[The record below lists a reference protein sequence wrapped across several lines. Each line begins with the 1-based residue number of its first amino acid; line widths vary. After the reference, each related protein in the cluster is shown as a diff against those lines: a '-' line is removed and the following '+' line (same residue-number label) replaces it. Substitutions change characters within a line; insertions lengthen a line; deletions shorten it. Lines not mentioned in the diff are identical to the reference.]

1 MFAGLL
7 IGGSWDLINSRSA
20 SAEAPV
26 SAVAPLQLEL
36 KADRQYRDQGRN
48 LTVAEGKRQ
57 CSARCVAFAADRVEF
72 DSEFKTIHARGAVRL
87 TRGAQTFQ
95 ASALRYNIVQQEG
108 ELDDVYGVID
118 LTGETSSEPEPFT
131 AAASQPAELAC
142 TPCCRRCPT
151 GIPSPGLSPPGAV
164 R

>member
-1 MFAGLL
+1 MAVSRLAVVFAGLL

-26 SAVAPLQLEL
+26 SAVAPLQLKL

-48 LTVAEGKRQ
+48 LTVAEGNVSVQLGASRLQ
-57 CSARCVAFAADRVEF
+57 ADRVEF
-72 DSEFKTIHARGAVRL
+72 DSDFKTIHARGAVRL

-108 ELDDVYGVID
+108 SS
-118 LTGETSSEPEPFT
+118 TTSTDQDPR
-131 AAASQPAELAC
+131 AIA
-142 TPCCRRCPT
+142 
-151 GIPSPGLSPPGAV
+151 PPGSWMPTSGRRNAPP
-164 R
+164 RTMSALNPASCR